1 MGIIINIE
9 NYTKGGIIRKDLSD
23 SESELIRGSETLI
36 SSAQKSGRGVIENSS
51 TRCSGFNP
59 GSSCAGMLKIV
70 IRDIPNELSWVCPEC
85 GIEGVIQ
92 NRRKSPLYLK
102 SLNSR
107 EKKEKP
113 LSTQLKLSKEN
124 FELLKKI
131 SSSKADLFIIFNSA
145 VEGSSLYSMHI
156 AEFDILRV
164 LELVAEKIGK
174 NPEQKNE
181 LLSLKREIVESFY
194 TSKTS
199 Y

>member
-9 NYTKGGIIRKDLSD
+9 NYTKDGMIRKDLSD
-23 SESELIRGSETLI
+23 SESELISGSEILI
-36 SSAQKSGRGVIENSS
+36 NSAQKSGRGVIENSS
-51 TRCSGFNP
+51 AKCSNFNP

-70 IRDIPNELSWVCPEC
+70 IRDIPNELSWICPEC
-85 GIEGVIQ
+85 GSEGVIR
-92 NRRKSPLYLK
+92 NWRKSPLYLK

-107 EKKEKP
+107 EKKAKP
-113 LSTQLKLSKEN
+113 LSTQLKLSKKN

-131 SSSKADLFIIFNSA
+131 SSSKVDLFIIFNSA
-145 VEGSSLYSMHI
+145 VEGNSVYNMHI

-164 LELVAEKIGK
+164 LELIAEKIRK
-174 NPEQKNE
+174 NPEQKNS

-199 Y
+199 L

>member
-9 NYTKGGIIRKDLSD
+9 NYTKDGMIRKDLSD

-36 SSAQKSGRGVIENSS
+36 NSAQKSGRGVIENSS
-51 TRCSGFNP
+51 VKCSNFNP
-59 GSSCAGMLKIV
+59 GSSCAGMLKII
-70 IRDIPNELSWVCPEC
+70 IRDIPNELSWICPEC
-85 GIEGVIQ
+85 GSEGVIR
-92 NRRKSPLYLK
+92 NWRKSPLYLK

-107 EKKEKP
+107 EKKARP
-113 LSTQLKLSKEN
+113 LSTQLKLTKEN

-131 SSSKADLFIIFNSA
+131 SSSKVDLFIIFNSA
-145 VEGSSLYSMHI
+145 VEGNSVYNMHI

-164 LELVAEKIGK
+164 LELIAEKIRK
-174 NPEQKNE
+174 NPEQKNS

-199 Y
+199 L